1 MIKKHILKILVFF
14 TNVSLAALG
23 ICFIKNQDDKK
34 AEIKTLEN
42 TEIVPISQ
50 EVVDTQN
57 EIASDREQKL
67 RDLNTQA
74 KETKRVDV
82 GKTTTTTT
90 TTKKPTSGSS
100 SSTSSTKTKTS

>member
-1 MIKKHILKILVFF
+1 MVKKHIIKVLVFI

-34 AEIKTLEN
+34 AELKTLEN
-42 TEIVPISQ
+42 TEIVPMSQ

-67 RDLNTQA
+67 RDLNSQA
-74 KETKRVDV
+74 KETKKVDAT
-82 GKTTTTTT
+82 KTTTTTS
-90 TTKKPTSGSS
+90 TTKTPTAGSS
-100 SSTSSTKTKTS
+100 SSTKTKTS